1 MKQGQLLS
9 RKIQEERGS
18 RQGHKR
24 AAGHFKTYINPCL
37 ESANS
42 SGLGFYIGPI
52 CVCAI
57 CVADD
62 TYVLSND
69 PRNLQGLIDIVGH
82 YGRRYWLQFGAE
94 KTRVTVTGSNTDMDY
109 YQDIKLWTLYGEN
122 LTVSEDNDH
131 LGLLVSGRNEVTK
144 NLEKNIRST
153 RGMLFKFLGNIFAYK
168 CKLSPRI
175 QYHAWQIYIKPVL
188 RSGLAALPVSPSKV
202 KPLSVFHHKI
212 LRAILKLSSRSP
224 IAPLYFLLGELP
236 IEATLHMDILS
247 LFWNIWVN
255 PNTQAHEVL
264 KYLLKVAGSN
274 SHTWSAHVR
283 AIFKVYS
290 LPDPL
295 NLLSSQPW
303 AKEKWKNHTMIAVAS
318 YHEAFWRDKAKENSK
333 LGFLNVQT
341 TGLSGKTH
349 PVLAWV
355 STAHDVSIVRPH
367 IKMLAGDYLCYAT
380 LAHDNRSEPYCR
392 LCSNFISLS
401 ALTKPPI
408 EDIVHVLT
416 GCKGTRDTRE
426 RIMPDLLNT
435 VSDHFP
441 RNRILENPSHEVVTQ
456 FIIDCSSLNLDN
468 DMRINHCHPD
478 FTLITKQCSSFIYA
492 IHSDRLRQ
500 LKRLGAI
507 K

>member
-1 MKQGQLLS
+1 MEYSRHTYTNTICQMKQGQLLS

-153 RGMLFKFLGNIFAYK
+153 RG
-168 CKLSPRI
+168 
-175 QYHAWQIYIKPVL
+175 
-188 RSGLAALPVSPSKV
+188 
-202 KPLSVFHHKI
+202 
-212 LRAILKLSSRSP
+212 
-224 IAPLYFLLGELP
+224 
-236 IEATLHMDILS
+236 
-247 LFWNIWVN
+247 
-255 PNTQAHEVL
+255 
-264 KYLLKVAGSN
+264 
-274 SHTWSAHVR
+274 
-283 AIFKVYS
+283 
-290 LPDPL
+290 
-295 NLLSSQPW
+295 
-303 AKEKWKNHTMIAVAS
+303 
-318 YHEAFWRDKAKENSK
+318 
-333 LGFLNVQT
+333 
-341 TGLSGKTH
+341 
-349 PVLAWV
+349 
-355 STAHDVSIVRPH
+355 
-367 IKMLAGDYLCYAT
+367 
-380 LAHDNRSEPYCR
+380 
-392 LCSNFISLS
+392 ISLS

-416 GCKGTRDTRE
+416 GCK
-426 RIMPDLLNT
+426 
-435 VSDHFP
+435 
-441 RNRILENPSHEVVTQ
+441 
-456 FIIDCSSLNLDN
+456 
-468 DMRINHCHPD
+468 
-478 FTLITKQCSSFIYA
+478 
-492 IHSDRLRQ
+492 
-500 LKRLGAI
+500 
-507 K
+507 